1 MRPHFLR
8 AALAAALLAAP
19 AAHADMVI
27 VQQGSFP
34 GPIRFAQPMPVPSHG
49 SAFAMAER
57 FIQDTV
63 ISRAPAPIVISDPRP
78 LPLPLPVLPI
88 VPIPV
93 EDEVDLDTP
102 SDPISFAGS
111 WRLAEIVDDTG
122 APLSVAA
129 ELLAATQFNVDIDG
143 AFYAYAGCNGM
154 FGELRMEDGIVS
166 TAEYGMTLMACFGP
180 VADLERAF
188 MGVLD
193 NAALVA
199 QGNGLLILLDDD
211 GDKLAEFELVA
222 EAP

>member
-27 VQQGSFP
+27 VQQGAFP
-34 GPIRFAQPMPVPSHG
+34 GPVRLAQPMPAPAHG

-57 FIQDTV
+57 FILDTV

-93 EDEVDLDTP
+93 EDEVEVDDP

-154 FGELRMEDGIVS
+154 FGELRMDDGIVS
-166 TAEYGMTLMACFGP
+166 TADYGMTLMACFGP
-180 VADLERAF
+180 VSELERAF